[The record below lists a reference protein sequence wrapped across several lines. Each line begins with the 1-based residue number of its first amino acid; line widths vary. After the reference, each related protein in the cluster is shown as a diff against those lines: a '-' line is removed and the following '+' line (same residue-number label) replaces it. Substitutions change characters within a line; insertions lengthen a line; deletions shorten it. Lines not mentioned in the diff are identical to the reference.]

1 MLILLGIVL
10 VILLILLIDGTRKY
24 HVAKFAR
31 SIPTAHPNYPV
42 LGMATIFLG
51 HSEERRFENF
61 MRALRRVDRI
71 AKAWLGP
78 QLIFHVAHPEL
89 VQKILTDPNCCEK
102 PFFYEFSGLTH
113 GLFSAKYS
121 VWKPYRKALNPTMNV
136 KILNSFV
143 PIFEKFSE
151 RMVEKLKC
159 QPEGI
164 PVDILDFTMECALE
178 MVCGTTLG
186 TDLKKG
192 CGKRKFLQSMHVFI
206 SRVATRTL
214 SVSLYNETF
223 YRLTKAY
230 AEEEAARE
238 NCLDFSKRIIEERRQ
253 VLATKPQ
260 SNTFEENDEDDGYTV
275 RRPKLFIDQVLS
287 DKNFEADFS
296 TQSLSEQILTIMGA
310 GYDTSANMVAH
321 CCLFLAM
328 FPEIQE
334 KLALE
339 IQTVLP
345 DSVQDLTADTLKSL
359 PYLDKF
365 FKECLRLTPVGSTIA
380 RVNMT
385 DIELDGCRIPKG
397 NIFVFNFFV
406 LHRRKDIWGPNAEQF
421 DPENFSPERAKG
433 RHPFAF
439 LPFSGGSRNCIG
451 ARYAMISNKIMII
464 HLVRNFRLRTKI
476 RYEDLKYR
484 INVTLNLAFKHL
496 ITLEAR
502 R

>member
-1 MLILLGIVL
+1 MLLVLAIVL
-10 VILLILLIDGTRKY
+10 VLLLILLVDSTLKH
-24 HVAKFAR
+24 HVGKFAR
-31 SIPTAHPNYPV
+31 SLESVSPNYPL
-42 LGMATIFLG
+42 LGSATVFLG

-61 MRALRRVDRI
+61 MNMLRQVDRI
-71 AKAWLGP
+71 GKGWLGP
-78 QLIFHVAHPEL
+78 QLMFYVAHPEL
-89 VQKILTDPNCCEK
+89 VQKVLTDPNCSEK
-102 PFFYEFSGLTH
+102 PFFYEFSRLTH

-121 VWKPYRKALNPTMNV
+121 IWKPNRKALNPTMNV
-136 KILNSFV
+136 KMLNSFV
-143 PIFEKFSE
+143 PIFERFS
-151 RMVEKLKC
+151 RSMVEKLKC
-159 QPEGI
+159 YPEGT
-164 PVDILDFTMECALE
+164 PVDILDFTTECALE

-186 TDLKKG
+186 TALKKG
-192 CGKRKFLQSMHVFI
+192 SGKRKFLESMQTFI

-214 SVSLYNETF
+214 SVSLYNESF
-223 YRLTKAY
+223 YRLTRAY
-230 AEEEAARE
+230 NEEENARKY
-238 NCLDFSKRIIEERRQ
+238 CLDFAKCIIEERQQ
-253 VLATKPQ
+253 VLVTEPQ
-260 SNTFEENDEDDGYTV
+260 SKNSDENEDDDGYQI

-287 DKNFEADFS
+287 GNNTEADIS
-296 TQSLSEQILTIMGA
+296 TQNLSEQILTIMAA

-321 CCLFLAM
+321 SCLFLAM
-328 FPEIQE
+328 FPELQE
-334 KLALE
+334 KVAQE

-345 DSVQDLTADTLKSL
+345 DCEQELTAETLKDL

-397 NIFVFNFFV
+397 NIFIFNFYV
-406 LHRRKDIWGPNAEQF
+406 LHRRKDIWGPYAEQF
-421 DPENFSPERAKG
+421 DPENFSPERSKG

-464 HLVRNFRLRTKI
+464 HLVRNFRMSTKI
-476 RYEDLKYR
+476 RFEDLKYR